1 MSRFSRWIVLASI
14 AAGVAGLLY
23 FLLVPPP
30 VSVDLA
36 TIDHGIL
43 EVTVDE
49 EGETQVKE
57 IYRISAPITGKLE
70 RLDIHVGD
78 EVKVGQRVARVRP
91 VDPPIR
97 DMRSRLELAASTK
110 AATAAVALAQ
120 AQVRQ
125 AGSDLKFA
133 KSDQA
138 RARTLSSK
146 GVISTRAAEE
156 AELQV
161 SVKEAEQSKAEA
173 NLELRRRELE
183 SARMSEL
190 EPGQIQNQ
198 IAEDQCC
205 VAIVAPASGV
215 VLKILTESEQVVPS
229 GTTILEIGDPHDLE
243 IVVDLLSTD
252 AVGVSA
258 GTQARIEGWGG
269 DDILHAKV
277 RRIDPAGFTKMSA
290 LGIEEQRVNAVLDF
304 TSPPE
309 QWRNLGH
316 AFKVTVRLVKSNNS
330 DALRVPLGA
339 LFRRGDDWV
348 VYSERDNTAHLTK
361 ITLGAF
367 SLTHAEVLQG
377 LAEGDKVVEFPSD
390 KVADNIEITERPT
403 SK

>member
-1 MSRFSRWIVLASI
+1 MSRFSRLIVMAAV

-23 FLLVPPP
+23 FLLVAPP

-36 TIDHGIL
+36 TIDRGIL
-43 EVTVDE
+43 EVTIDE

-78 EVKVGQRVARVRP
+78 EVKVGQRVARIRP

-97 DMRSRLELAASTK
+97 DMRSRLELAAATK

-125 AGSDLKFA
+125 AASDLKFA

-146 GVISTRAAEE
+146 GIISTRAAEE

-161 SVKEAEQSKAEA
+161 SVKEAEQSKADA

-190 EPGQIQNQ
+190 EPRQIHNQ

-205 VAIVAPASGV
+205 VEIVAPASGV
-215 VLKILTESEQVVPS
+215 VLKILTESEQVVAS
-229 GTTILEIGDPHDLE
+229 GTTILEVGDPHNLE

-252 AVGVSA
+252 AVGVSP
-258 GTQARIEGWGG
+258 GTQARIEDWGG
-269 DDILHAKV
+269 DGNLIAKV
-277 RRIDPAGFTKMSA
+277 RRIDPAGFTKVSA
-290 LGIEEQRVNAVLDF
+290 LGIEEQRVNAVLDI
-304 TSPPE
+304 TSLPE
-309 QWRNLGH
+309 HWRSLGH
-316 AFKVTVRLVKSNNS
+316 AFKVTVRLVKLYDPN
-330 DALRVPLGA
+330 ALRVPLGA
-339 LFRRGDDWV
+339 LFRRGDDWA
-348 VYSERDNTAHLTK
+348 VYLEQDNTAHLTQV
-361 ITLGAF
+361 TLGAF
-367 SLTHAEVLQG
+367 SQTHAQVLQG

-390 KVADNIEITERPT
+390 KVANNTEIAERAT

>member
-1 MSRFSRWIVLASI
+1 MAAI

-23 FLLVPPP
+23 FFLVPPP

-36 TIDHGIL
+36 TIDRGIL

-78 EVKVGQRVARVRP
+78 EVRVGQRVARVRP

-97 DMRSRLELAASTK
+97 DMRSRLELAAATK

-133 KSDQA
+133 RSDQA

-190 EPGQIQNQ
+190 EPGQIQTQ

-205 VAIVAPASGV
+205 VAIAAPASGV
-215 VLKILTESEQVVPS
+215 VLKILTESEQVVTS

-269 DDILHAKV
+269 DEILHAKV
-277 RRIDPAGFTKMSA
+277 RRIDPAGFTKVSA

-316 AFKVTVRLVKSNNS
+316 AFKVTVRLVKSNKS

-339 LFRRGDDWV
+339 LFRHGNDWV
-348 VYSERDNTAHLTK
+348 VYSEHDNTARLTQV
-361 ITLGAF
+361 TLGAF